1 MPTFFYLC
9 LIKHYMLPMKHYV
22 YLISMILMQANFFL
36 LSAQPPAKEK
46 IGKGHAV
53 QTAETNAE
61 PQETVMIMNKHA
73 EVIQYSGKCYSYKD
87 LYRLARRDVNGIAGI
102 TAGVDH
108 VPGSASVRIRGAD
121 PTGTAYFVDGVR
133 SYGTLP
139 MSFR

>member
-9 LIKHYMLPMKHYV
+9 LIKHYMLPMKKYV

-36 LSAQPPAKEK
+36 LNAQPPAKEK
-46 IGKGHAV
+46 MGKGHAV
-53 QTAETNAE
+53 KTTDTNAE
-61 PQETVMIMNKHA
+61 PQETEMIMNKHA
-73 EVIQYSGKCYSYKD
+73 EVIQYSGKSYSYKD

-108 VPGSASVRIRGAD
+108 IPGSASVRIRGAD
-121 PTGTAYFVDGVR
+121 PSGTAYFVDGVR